1 MRLGRII
8 DEVRIAGNRS
18 RRETEG
24 LPWLEYRA
32 DEKDIGEAIA
42 DAEKVTGRIIRVG
55 LWSNRQVPGDVIII
69 GKYVGDPDEPEL
81 PLCTVRGATLPEADK
96 ALPALLSRARST
108 ERVLAKLAIRL
119 IRLEKKVSF
128 YRLLTLIALIGLIGV
143 VWILAFIAYQR

>member
-8 DEVRIAGNRS
+8 DEVRIKGNRR

-32 DEKDIGEAIA
+32 DERDLGEAIA

-55 LWSNRQVPGDVIII
+55 LWSNRQVPRDVIII
-69 GKYVGDPDEPEL
+69 GKFVGDPDEPEL
-81 PLCTVRGATLPEADK
+81 PLCTVRGATVPEAQK
-96 ALPALLSRARST
+96 SFPALLSRARST

-143 VWILAFIAYQR
+143 VWMLAFFLYLR

>member
-55 LWSNRQVPGDVIII
+55 LWSNRQVPRDVIIV
-69 GKYVGDPDEPEL
+69 GKFVGDPDEPEL
-81 PLCTVRGATLPEADK
+81 PLCTVRGATLPEAQK
-96 ALPALLSRARST
+96 SFPALLSRARST

-128 YRLLTLIALIGLIGV
+128 YRLLTLIALVGLIGG